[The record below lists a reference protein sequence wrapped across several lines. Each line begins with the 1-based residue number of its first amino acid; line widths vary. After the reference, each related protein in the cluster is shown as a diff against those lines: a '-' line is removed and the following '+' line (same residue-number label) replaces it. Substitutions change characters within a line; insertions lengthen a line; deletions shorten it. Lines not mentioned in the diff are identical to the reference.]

1 MASTVKLSKL
11 PKIDARKSNFESG
24 EPAVIERPV
33 PDGPPSDPSANGPT
47 GLKLSVITL
56 GLCLTL
62 FLVGL
67 DNIIIS
73 TAIPRITDEFNSIND
88 IGWYGSA
95 YLLTTC
101 TFQLTFGKLY
111 TLFSIKITYLISIV
125 IFEVGSAICGA
136 APQSVVLIVG
146 RAVAGVGCAGILA
159 GTFTII
165 AVIVPLPKRPAYTG
179 LVGAVYAIASV
190 VGPLLGG
197 AFTDK
202 VTWRWC
208 FYINLPIGAVALVIM
223 VFIFNSPPAPDTS
236 KDKGLLEKFLQ
247 IDPLGTVAL
256 MPAVICLLLA
266 LQWGGTTYPW
276 NNARIIMLFVLSGLL
291 SIGFAVIQIRNK
303 EHATLPVTVI
313 SQQSVAAACWFSLC
327 TAGAD
332 FTMRQYI
339 PIWFQAI
346 KGVSAVNSG
355 LMNLAL
361 ILATALASILAG
373 VGVTKIGY
381 YNPFMIAAAVF
392 MSVGAGL
399 ITTWTPDVPIRDWI
413 GYQVLYGLG
422 SGQSMQTPLMVVQ
435 TVLPMAEIPLGTALV
450 MFLQT
455 LGGAIFISVAQNV
468 FTNDLRAG
476 LARELPNVNATA
488 IVDGGANTIRMPGIL
503 PKDQLEAVI
512 RIYSKSLTNSWYV
525 AVALACGSVAGSLLL
540 QWRTVKQQ
548 TPPAAG
554 DESGIG
560 DTMVGAVDN
569 MEMKH
574 CALSPASSDG
584 NNVFNRRND
593 TANTYE

>member
-1 MASTVKLSKL
+1 MPSTVNLSRWAKMGSG
-11 PKIDARKSNFESG
+11 KSSLKSD
-24 EPAVIERPV
+24 EPTVTQQPAPQSPV
-33 PDGPPSDPSANGPT
+33 PESDVDGPS
-47 GLKLSVITL
+47 GLKLGAITL

-73 TAIPRITDEFNSIND
+73 TAIPRITDEFRSISD

-111 TLFSIKITYLISIV
+111 SLFSIKVIYLISII
-125 IFEVGSAICGA
+125 IFEIGSAICGA
-136 APQSVVLIVG
+136 APQSVVLILG
-146 RAVAGVGCAGILA
+146 RAIAGVGCAGILA

-165 AVIVPLPKRPAYTG
+165 AVIIPLPKRPAYTG

-208 FYINLPIGAVALVIM
+208 FYINLPTGAVAFVII
-223 VFIFNSPPAPDTS
+223 VFLFQSPPRLDNGKKKT
-236 KDKGLLEKFLQ
+236 LLEKVMQ
-247 IDPLGTVAL
+247 VDPIGTLAL

-266 LQWGGTTYPW
+266 LQWGGTVYPW
-276 NNARIIMLFVLSGLL
+276 SNPRVIVLFVLFGVL
-291 SIGFAVIQIRNK
+291 STAFVFIQTKNGK
-303 EHATLPVTVI
+303 NATLPIKVI
-313 SQQSVAAACWFSLC
+313 SQRSVAAACWFSVC

-332 FTMRQYI
+332 FTLRQYI

-346 KGVSAVNSG
+346 KGVSAVDSG

-361 ILATALASILAG
+361 ILSTALASIVSG
-373 VGVTKIGY
+373 VGITQIGY
-381 YNPFMIAAAVF
+381 YNPFMIASTLF
-392 MSVGAGL
+392 MSVGSGL
-399 ITTWTPDVPIRDWI
+399 LTTWKADVPTRDWI
-413 GYQVLYGLG
+413 GYQILYGLG

-435 TVLPMAEIPLGTALV
+435 TVLPMEEIPLGTALV

-455 LGGAIFISVAQNV
+455 FGGAIFISVAQNV
-468 FTNDLRAG
+468 FTNELRSG
-476 LARELPNVNATA
+476 LANDLPNINATT
-488 IVDGGANTIRMPGIL
+488 IVDGGANSIRQPGML
-503 PKDQLEAVI
+503 PPNTLDSVL

-525 AVALACGSVAGSLLL
+525 AVGLACASIAGSALV
-540 QWRTVKQQ
+540 QWKTVKQAS
-548 TPPAAG
+548 PPLAG
-554 DESGIG
+554 DENG
-560 DTMVGAVDN
+560 DKSAKSEVTGS

-574 CALSPASSDG
+574 QDLSPTESDE
-584 NNVFNRRND
+584 NNDVFNKRND
-593 TANTYE
+593 TI